1 MKSGI
6 FGMYKRTAVLMTV
19 LMAILAGTSTPVFA
33 FNIDR
38 GVEGYWWQPELDARR
53 GWAIQYLKTGP
64 EVGQI
69 FITGFVYDNDGNAN
83 WVTGNQVV
91 VDGQFEVDV
100 NLILLEG
107 GSIGPET
114 GTPAVIDDSW
124 ANLNIVFNS
133 CSSADFT
140 FSGDNANFEAEFDTF
155 LSLVGGAGEGICTYQ
170 KEFTEC
176 PAFSTPAA
184 FDRTCVLSGT
194 YTEDMTLT
202 NDTLWVLSGG
212 VFIGNKAEIGDPV
225 TNGNTLYIEAGTRIV
240 GSGGAD
246 ALIISRGS
254 RIIAEGQPYAP
265 IVFSGAKTAS
275 EGASAGD
282 WGGLVINGAAP
293 INTCDSQP
301 CEAVGEGD
309 SGAYGGSDAYDDS
322 GVLRYV
328 RVQFAGNRITDT
340 DELNGIA
347 FQGVGSGTVVDYVQV
362 HRNADD
368 GIEFFGGTVNAK
380 HLILTDIEDDSL
392 DWTQGYQGKIQYV
405 LIKQIQDET
414 VDTDRGMELDNLSG
428 NFDAMPRSGGILA
441 NVTVLGKDGEL
452 GINPRAGTGGNFSN
466 FIFVGSR
473 NCIDIDGAATFT
485 AAGTPENLTGVLTM
499 ENTIVNC
506 DTNFVENDEDTP
518 DPWSIKDFFDAQ
530 PGNMEMDPMLDGP
543 FPPADATYLQGFPLD
558 PMVYDDF
565 FEDVDWI
572 GAFRSANSAWHYNW
586 SEFVD

>member
-1 MKSGI
+1 MKSCS
-6 FGMYKRTAVLMTV
+6 YKKLAALAAVLVT
-19 LMAILAGTSTPVFA
+19 LMGGTISNVFA

-53 GWAIQYLKTGP
+53 GWSIQYLKTGP

-69 FITGFVYDNDGNAN
+69 FITGFVYDADGNAN

-91 VDGQFEVDV
+91 VDGQFEVDI

-107 GSIGPET
+107 GLIGPGT
-114 GTPAVIDDSW
+114 GTPVVIDDNW

-140 FSGDNANFEAEFDTF
+140 FSGDNANFEANFDTF
-155 LSLVGGAGEGICTYQ
+155 LSLVGGAGEDICVYQ
-170 KEFTEC
+170 KEFTGC

-184 FDRTCVLSGT
+184 FDRTCILSGT

-212 VFIGNKAEIGDPV
+212 VFIGNKAGVGDPV
-225 TNGNTLYIEAGTRIV
+225 TNDNTLYIEAGTRIV

-265 IVFSGAKTAS
+265 IVFTGSKTAS
-275 EGASAGD
+275 EGAASGD

-293 INTCDSQP
+293 INTCDVQP

-309 SGAYGGSDAYDDS
+309 SGAYGGSDPYDDS
-322 GVLRYV
+322 GVLKYV
-328 RVQFAGNRITDT
+328 RVQFAGNKITDE

-405 LIKQIQDET
+405 LVKQIQDDT
-414 VDTDRGMELDNLSG
+414 VDTDRGMELDNLEQ
-428 NFDAMPRSGGILA
+428 NNDATPRSGAVMA
-441 NVTVLGKDGEL
+441 NFTILGKAGKL
-452 GINPRAGTGGNFSN
+452 GINPRRGTGGNFSN
-466 FIFVGSR
+466 FIVTGFA
-473 NCIDIDGAATFT
+473 NCIDIDSTSTFT
-485 AAGTPENLTGVLTM
+485 AAGTPSSLTGVLTM

-506 DTNFVENDEDTP
+506 PTNFVEDDEGGP
-518 DPWSIKDFFDAQ
+518 DPWSTQAFFDAQ
-530 PGNMEMDPMLDGP
+530 PGNMEMNPMLNGV
-543 FPPADATYLQGFPLD
+543 FPPDGAIYLQGFPLD

-572 GAFRSANSAWHYNW
+572 GAFRSSNSAWHYNW
-586 SEFVD
+586 SEFLQ